1 MRSLQNRLFEGFFRD
16 AGGMACPSTKEALE
30 NEIRIR
36 LDREKY
42 DLNDIDTS
50 RITDMSYLFNNFR
63 ERRLSK
69 IDISLWDVS
78 NVENMRGMFYNC
90 SGFKGD
96 ISKWNVSKV
105 KYMHNMFLNCKSF
118 NSDLSKWNV
127 GKVKRTDNMF
137 ASCIIFNSDV
147 SNWNVRNVT
156 NMECMFFNCKSF
168 NCSLSKWDVSKVKNM
183 RDMLWFT
190 NAPIPKW
197 YR

>member
-1 MRSLQNRLFEGFFRD
+1 MRSLQNRLFEGFFRN

-50 RITDMSYLFNNFR
+50 RITDMSYLFHNFR
-63 ERRLSK
+63 ERKLSK

-90 SGFKGD
+90 SNFKGD

-105 KYMHNMFLNCKSF
+105 RDMGNMFYNCENF
-118 NSDLSKWNV
+118 RGD
-127 GKVKRTDNMF
+127 
-137 ASCIIFNSDV
+137 
-147 SNWNVRNVT
+147 
-156 NMECMFFNCKSF
+156 
-168 NCSLSKWDVSKVKNM
+168 LSKWDVSNVTNM
-183 RDMLWFT
+183 YSMFT
-190 NAPIPKW
+190 HC
-197 YR
+197 YRFNGDLSK

>member
-1 MRSLQNRLFEGFFRD
+1 MRSLQNRLFEGFFRN

-50 RITDMSYLFNNFR
+50 RITDMSYLFHNFR
-63 ERRLSK
+63 ERKLSR

-90 SGFKGD
+90 SNFKGD

-105 KYMHNMFLNCKSF
+105 RDMGNMFYNCENFRGDLSKWNVSNVTNMYSMFTHCFRFNGDLSKWNVSNVTNMANMFYNCPNF

-127 GKVKRTDNMF
+127 GK
-137 ASCIIFNSDV
+137 
-147 SNWNVRNVT
+147 
-156 NMECMFFNCKSF
+156 
-168 NCSLSKWDVSKVKNM
+168 
-183 RDMLWFT
+183 
-190 NAPIPKW
+190 
-197 YR
+197 